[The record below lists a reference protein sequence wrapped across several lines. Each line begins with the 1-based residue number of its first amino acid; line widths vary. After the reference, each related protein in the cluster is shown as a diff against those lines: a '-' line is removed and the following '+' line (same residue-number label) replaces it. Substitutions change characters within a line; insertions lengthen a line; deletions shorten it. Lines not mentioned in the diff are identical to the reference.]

1 MADIQNTYEG
11 WKNVTPNNCNIN
23 KKTVKNIFLIIIISL
38 GLNAF
43 AQKNPNRLEDS
54 TRPIYVFAFNEKI
67 DRATYKKVQGI
78 TMITDFEIVINKKKV
93 SFHSPRPL
101 MDRNE
106 KLQVNTTRSELEEII
121 KNDNINKQ
129 PYFYIFV
136 KSENKYYSA
145 DYIMFRTIQC
155 E

>member
-1 MADIQNTYEG
+1 M
-11 WKNVTPNNCNIN
+11 
-23 KKTVKNIFLIIIISL
+23 KNIFLIIIILL

-54 TRPIYVFAFNEKI
+54 TRPIYVFSFNEKI
-67 DRATYKKVQGI
+67 DSATYKNVQGI
-78 TMITDFEIVINKKKV
+78 KMITNFDIVINNKKV
-93 SFHSPRPL
+93 SFYSPRPL
-101 MDRNE
+101 MERNE

-145 DYIMFRTIQC
+145 DYMIRTIQC

>member
-1 MADIQNTYEG
+1 ME
-11 WKNVTPNNCNIN
+11 KCNPKQLQLN
-23 KKTVKNIFLIIIISL
+23 KKTMKNIFLIIIISL

-54 TRPIYVFAFNEKI
+54 IRPIYVFSFNEKI
-67 DRATYKKVQGI
+67 DSATYKNVQGI
-78 TMITDFEIVINKKKV
+78 KMITNFEIVLNNKKV
-93 SFHSPRPL
+93 SFYSPRPL
-101 MDRNE
+101 MERNE
-106 KLQVNTTRSELEEII
+106 LQVNTTRSELEEII

-145 DYIMFRTIQC
+145 DYIMFRTIRC

>member
-1 MADIQNTYEG
+1 MKD
-11 WKNVTPNNCNIN
+11 
-23 KKTVKNIFLIIIISL
+23 IFLIIIILS

-43 AQKNPNRLEDS
+43 AQKIPNRLENS
-54 TRPIYVFAFNEKI
+54 PTRPIYVFAFNEKI
-67 DRATYKKVQGI
+67 DEATYKKVQGV
-78 TMITDFEIVINKKKV
+78 TLITDFEMLINKKKV
-93 SFHSPRPL
+93 SFHSSLPL
-101 MDRNE
+101 IDRNE

-121 KNDNINKQ
+121 KNDNINKH

>member
-43 AQKNPNRLEDS
+43 AQKKPNRLEDS

>member
-1 MADIQNTYEG
+1 
-11 WKNVTPNNCNIN
+11 
-23 KKTVKNIFLIIIISL
+23 
-38 GLNAF
+38 
-43 AQKNPNRLEDS
+43 
-54 TRPIYVFAFNEKI
+54 
-67 DRATYKKVQGI
+67 
-78 TMITDFEIVINKKKV
+78 MITNFDIVINNKKV
-93 SFHSPRPL
+93 SFYSPRPL
-101 MDRNE
+101 MERNE

-145 DYIMFRTIQC
+145 DYMIRTIQC

>member
-1 MADIQNTYEG
+1 M
-11 WKNVTPNNCNIN
+11 
-23 KKTVKNIFLIIIISL
+23 KNIFLIIIISL

-43 AQKNPNRLEDS
+43 AQKIPNRLEDS
-54 TRPIYVFAFNEKI
+54 TRPIYVFAFDEKI

-78 TMITDFEIVINKKKV
+78 TMIIDFEIIINKKKV
-93 SFHSPRPL
+93 SFHSLRPL

-121 KNDNINKQ
+121 KNDNITKQ

-136 KSENKYYSA
+136 KSESKYYSV

>member
-1 MADIQNTYEG
+1 MEKCNTKQLQLN
-11 WKNVTPNNCNIN
+11 KNTM
-23 KKTVKNIFLIIIISL
+23 KNIFLIIIILL

-43 AQKNPNRLEDS
+43 AQKIPNRLENS

-67 DRATYKKVQGI
+67 DEAIYKKVQGI
-78 TMITDFEIVINKKKV
+78 EMITDFKIVINKNKI
-93 SFHSPRPL
+93 SFHCARPL
-101 MDRNE
+101 TDKNK
-106 KLQVNTTRSELEEII
+106 KLQVNTTRNELEEII
-121 KNDNINKQ
+121 KNDDINKQ
-129 PYFYIFV
+129 PYFYIFF